1 MHTYSK
7 GRMSDFQNFVRHA
20 EFGKILQLN
29 DRLKHEERMMKE
41 EEEEPSRLVR
51 FSTAPSMK
59 PRKKMRWLTSSDGGN
74 TLLSTTSEDDDHVT
88 TFNTIDPGS
97 SSYDG
102 TAELIRKTLLVPSP
116 NDGSSRAA
124 ISVVRRGES
133 LVTDSLID
141 ETINSLISELKLCL
155 DLKEQ
160 RRARTSRQ
168 MTAPQ
173 QLIAID
179 VDGGSA
185 TRTNHSAS
193 KFSKWQTDVLTNW
206 MIEHREDPFPTQDEI
221 RELAKATNLTTTQ
234 VVNWTTNVRKR
245 NLKGTVEFG
254 KKPHHFLDYLF
265 LATDREKKM
274 KLTHPEVDMSPYGDS
289 ISSSNHDVVGFTTT
303 TGTGNGIK
311 AFQQAT
317 IDSDRAISQ
326 PTTHQLPNI
335 HRRSNMK
342 QIFRSGNQK
351 SSMDGIP
358 NQGVGNLSGQEYSSN
373 NYEVLIDDT
382 LQFPGDDCYM
392 FDEHDSAG
400 AVERPKIVSFERSF
414 ESMDDEPLP
423 FLMEE
428 IPAFDETVEWRELFR
443 EDE

>member
-1 MHTYSK
+1 
-7 GRMSDFQNFVRHA
+7 
-20 EFGKILQLN
+20 
-29 DRLKHEERMMKE
+29 
-41 EEEEPSRLVR
+41 
-51 FSTAPSMK
+51 
-59 PRKKMRWLTSSDGGN
+59 
-74 TLLSTTSEDDDHVT
+74 
-88 TFNTIDPGS
+88 
-97 SSYDG
+97 
-102 TAELIRKTLLVPSP
+102 
-116 NDGSSRAA
+116 
-124 ISVVRRGES
+124 
-133 LVTDSLID
+133 
-141 ETINSLISELKLCL
+141 
-155 DLKEQ
+155 
-160 RRARTSRQ
+160 
-168 MTAPQ
+168 MTATMPESMALSPQ

-206 MIEHREDPFPTQDEI
+206 MIEHREYPFPTQDEI

-274 KLTHPEVDMSPYGDS
+274 KLTHPEVDMSLYGDS
-289 ISSSNHDVVGFTTT
+289 SNSNVVGFSTT

-351 SSMDGIP
+351 SSMDGIS
-358 NQGVGNLSGQEYSSN
+358 NQGVGNLSRQEYSSN
-373 NYEVLIDDT
+373 KYENIIDDT
-382 LQFPGDDCYM
+382 LQFPGDDRYM
-392 FDEHDSAG
+392 FDEHYSAG
-400 AVERPKIVSFERSF
+400 VVERPKIVSFERSF
-414 ESMDDEPLP
+414 ESIDDEPLP
-423 FLMEE
+423 FLMDE
-428 IPAFDETVEWRELFR
+428 IPAFDDTVECRELFR
-443 EDE
+443 ED

>member
-1 MHTYSK
+1 
-7 GRMSDFQNFVRHA
+7 MSDFQNFVRHA

-29 DRLKHEERMMKE
+29 NRLKHEERMMKE
-41 EEEEPSRLVR
+41 EEEPSRLVR
-51 FSTAPSMK
+51 FSTEPLMK
-59 PRKKMRWLTSSDGGN
+59 PRKKKMRLLTSSAGGN

-102 TAELIRKTLLVPSP
+102 AAELIRKTLLVPSP

-168 MTAPQ
+168 TTATMPESMALSPQ

-206 MIEHREDPFPTQDEI
+206 MIEHREYPFPTQDEI
-221 RELAKATNLTTTQ
+221 RELAKATNLTATQ

-274 KLTHPEVDMSPYGDS
+274 KLTHPEVDMSLYGDS
-289 ISSSNHDVVGFTTT
+289 LVVAIMMLLALLPLLGLATGSRHSN
-303 TGTGNGIK
+303 
-311 AFQQAT
+311 
-317 IDSDRAISQ
+317 
-326 PTTHQLPNI
+326 
-335 HRRSNMK
+335 K
-342 QIFRSGNQK
+342 QR
-351 SSMDGIP
+351 
-358 NQGVGNLSGQEYSSN
+358 
-373 NYEVLIDDT
+373 
-382 LQFPGDDCYM
+382 
-392 FDEHDSAG
+392 
-400 AVERPKIVSFERSF
+400 
-414 ESMDDEPLP
+414 
-423 FLMEE
+423 
-428 IPAFDETVEWRELFR
+428 
-443 EDE
+443 

>member
-206 MIEHREDPFPTQDEI
+206 MIEHREHPFPTQDEI

-274 KLTHPEVDMSPYGDS
+274 KLTHPEVDMSLYGD
-289 ISSSNHDVVGFTTT
+289 SSSNHDVVGFTTT
-303 TGTGNGIK
+303 NGTGNGIK

-443 EDE
+443 ED

>member
-1 MHTYSK
+1 
-7 GRMSDFQNFVRHA
+7 MSDFQNFVRHA

-29 DRLKHEERMMKE
+29 NRLKHEERMMKE
-41 EEEEPSRLVR
+41 EEEPSRLVR
-51 FSTAPSMK
+51 FSTEPLMK
-59 PRKKMRWLTSSDGGN
+59 PRKKKMRLLTSSAGGN

-102 TAELIRKTLLVPSP
+102 AAELIRKTLLVPSP

-168 MTAPQ
+168 TTVTMPESMALSPQ
-173 QLIAID
+173 QLIAKD

-206 MIEHREDPFPTQDEI
+206 MIEHREYPFPTQDEI
-221 RELAKATNLTTTQ
+221 RELAKATNLTATQ

-274 KLTHPEVDMSPYGDS
+274 KLTHPEVDMSLYGD
-289 ISSSNHDVVGFTTT
+289 SSSNHDVVGFTAS
-303 TGTGNGIK
+303 TGTGNGIT

-317 IDSDRAISQ
+317 IDSDRATSQ
-326 PTTHQLPNI
+326 PMTHQLPNI
-335 HRRSNMK
+335 HRRSNRE

-351 SSMDGIP
+351 SSMDGIS
-358 NQGVGNLSGQEYSSN
+358 NQGVGNLSRQEYSSN
-373 NYEVLIDDT
+373 KYENIIDDT

-400 AVERPKIVSFERSF
+400 VVERPKIVSFERSF
-414 ESMDDEPLP
+414 ESIDDEPLP

-443 EDE
+443 ED

>member
-1 MHTYSK
+1 
-7 GRMSDFQNFVRHA
+7 MSDFQSFVRHA
-20 EFGKILQLN
+20 EFGKILELN

-41 EEEEPSRLVR
+41 EEEPSRLVR
-51 FSTAPSMK
+51 FSTEPLMK
-59 PRKKMRWLTSSDGGN
+59 PRKKKMRWLTSSAGGN

-102 TAELIRKTLLVPSP
+102 ASELIRKTLLVPSP

-168 MTAPQ
+168 MTATMPESMALSPQ

-179 VDGGSA
+179 IDGGSA

-206 MIEHREDPFPTQDEI
+206 MIEHREYPFPTQDEI

-274 KLTHPEVDMSPYGDS
+274 KLTHPEVDMSLYGDS
-289 ISSSNHDVVGFTTT
+289 SNSNDVVGFSTT
-303 TGTGNGIK
+303 TGTGRIK

-351 SSMDGIP
+351 SSMDGIS
-358 NQGVGNLSGQEYSSN
+358 NQGVGNLSRQEYSSN
-373 NYEVLIDDT
+373 DYEVLIDDT
-382 LQFPGDDCYM
+382 LQFPGDDRYM

-414 ESMDDEPLP
+414 ESIDDEPLP

>member
-1 MHTYSK
+1 
-7 GRMSDFQNFVRHA
+7 MSDFQNFVRHA

-173 QLIAID
+173 QLIA
-179 VDGGSA
+179 VAGSL
-185 TRTNHSAS
+185 S
-193 KFSKWQTDVLTNW
+193 
-206 MIEHREDPFPTQDEI
+206 
-221 RELAKATNLTTTQ
+221 
-234 VVNWTTNVRKR
+234 
-245 NLKGTVEFG
+245 
-254 KKPHHFLDYLF
+254 
-265 LATDREKKM
+265 
-274 KLTHPEVDMSPYGDS
+274 
-289 ISSSNHDVVGFTTT
+289 
-303 TGTGNGIK
+303 
-311 AFQQAT
+311 
-317 IDSDRAISQ
+317 
-326 PTTHQLPNI
+326 
-335 HRRSNMK
+335 RRVSL
-342 QIFRSGNQK
+342 
-351 SSMDGIP
+351 SSMI
-358 NQGVGNLSGQEYSSN
+358 
-373 NYEVLIDDT
+373 
-382 LQFPGDDCYM
+382 
-392 FDEHDSAG
+392 
-400 AVERPKIVSFERSF
+400 
-414 ESMDDEPLP
+414 
-423 FLMEE
+423 
-428 IPAFDETVEWRELFR
+428 
-443 EDE
+443 